1 MQRRSVL
8 LTLALTLLALPAMAQ
23 NPPPDRL
30 QRILAGGV
38 LRVGT
43 TMDTPV
49 FSMRNP
55 ASGQIEGFDM
65 DALATLGAALASEA
79 SGQRG
84 DSMMRAPD
92 TRPEPGSSARSALGV
107 RIEYVKMTFGT
118 MLADLAADKFDI
130 AMSGMGRTLERARV
144 ATFSKPYLR
153 YGKLLM
159 IRSSDRDRFKSLA
172 DLDHPGIKI
181 AYNKGGL
188 NDRFANTM
196 FKQATPIGFASNEL
210 ATADL
215 IAGKVDAQVSD
226 STAALYM
233 ARQDS
238 RLAAMSPDNVF
249 NPVYVAILLR
259 REDQTLLNY
268 VNIWIDQIE
277 MDGTLAK
284 IRSKWLGDTK

>member
-1 MQRRSVL
+1 VIKIMQRRSVL
-8 LTLALTLLALPAMAQ
+8 IALALAPLAMPTMAQ
-23 NPPPDRL
+23 SPPPDRL
-30 QRILAGGV
+30 QQILANGV

-65 DALATLGAALASEA
+65 DALAGLG
-79 SGQRG
+79 
-84 DSMMRAPD
+84 
-92 TRPEPGSSARSALGV
+92 TALGV
-107 RIEYVKMTFGT
+107 KIEYVKMTFGT
-118 MLADLAADKFDI
+118 MLADLAADKFDM

-159 IRSSDRDRFKSLA
+159 IRSADRERFKSLA
-172 DLDHPGIKI
+172 DLDHPGIKV

-196 FKQATPIGFASNEL
+196 FKQATPVGFASNEL

-238 RLAAMSPDNVF
+238 RLAAMSPDTVF

-284 IRSKWLGDTK
+284 IRAKWLGDAK